1 MSQQPSKVIQEAR
14 HFLQLNQTVFAKQIG
29 KTQTTLSRYESGKV
43 EPPSSVLMHCTH
55 ILTNDDAN
63 DEIEQII
70 DKVRTLDGEQHKKFR
85 EALNVLLD
93 NSIF

>member
-1 MSQQPSKVIQEAR
+1 MTEQPSKLIQEAR
-14 HFLQLNQTVFAKQIG
+14 HYLQLNQTVFAKQIG

-43 EPPSSVLMHCTH
+43 EPPSSVVMHCMH

-70 DKVRTLDGEQHKKFR
+70 AKIKTLDGEQHKKFR
-85 EALNVLLD
+85 EAINVLLS
-93 NSIF
+93 NCIF